1 MWYNTFVMN
10 RRWNPNW
17 LIFFTIALFV
27 TVLVMFVAT
36 YKEQLGL
43 KKCVYGDSEYTVGEA
58 IPSNSQC
65 FCNEKGQVVCS
76 ELEQESSLDITQFT
90 NDDLEFSS
98 SFLNF
103 VDLDTTFEDIR
114 FGEVTT
120 VDKGLKIVLERSSM
134 CNLYEKLAPQTGY
147 YMFDGSRLYLT
158 TTTNLLDQSFSKEC
172 MVSNTY
178 LIYGLSEASKIYY
191 QSEDGRVLE
200 ANICVYGNKVFNEG
214 DAFVGEGGEVVICE

>member
-10 RRWNPNW
+10 HKWNPNW

-27 TVLVMFVAT
+27 TVLVMFIAT

-58 IPSNSQC
+58 IPGSTQC

-76 ELEQESSLDITQFT
+76 ELDQEESLEITEFG
-90 NDDLEFSS
+90 NDDVEFSS

-103 VDLDTTFEDIR
+103 VDLDTTFEDVR
-114 FGEVTT
+114 FGEVST
-120 VDKGLKIVLERSSM
+120 VDRGLKIVVERLSM
-134 CNLYEKLAPQTGY
+134 CNSNEEFAPQIGY
-147 YMFDGSRLYLT
+147 YMFDGSSLYLT

-178 LIYGLSEASKIYY
+178 LIYGLSEASNIYY
-191 QSEDGRVLE
+191 QSEDATIVE
-200 ANICVYGNKVFNEG
+200 ADICVYDNKVFNEG
-214 DAFVGEGGEVVICE
+214 DAFVGDNGEVVICE